1 MVVNDG
7 STDNTLNVLEN
18 IANQYSNVK
27 IISQINQVVTVS
39 RQTGLNNATGDFVVF
54 LNSVDVIN
62 KVYVEELLKAQKSM
76 MLQWFYPEDFKC

>member
-1 MVVNDG
+1 M
-7 STDNTLNVLEN
+7 
-18 IANQYSNVK
+18 
-27 IISQINQVVTVS
+27 VTVS

-76 MLQWFYPEDFKC
+76 LLQWFHPEDFKC